1 MTKASDNVFP
11 KLILD
16 GVTSAPA
23 APSNDN
29 WKMYAMPDG
38 IYARSSNTTV
48 GPFGSGSVS
57 YGSNATQVSFTPSAG
72 ASSLVSRAD
81 HVHNAAVGRG
91 FGCQTANTTVSSG
104 GTAATLDI
112 TTIDDDDDDWHW
124 TDTTAI
130 TGTVTKTASSVTLT
144 GSGTSFT
151 TELHPGSVISVPG
164 TATEILAV
172 RSIESNTSLTL
183 WAVPANTASGQ
194 TATRKREY
202 FVVPEGKT
210 GRYLWSVAA
219 VIGTEATPTYNAQGF
234 LAQQTNS
241 VTIASVGGASNSPS
255 ANSNGNTAAMLR
267 RRTFTQ
273 GEIYMLRAANNNDAN
288 VTVQV
293 TFTVT
298 RVG

>member
-1 MTKASDNVFP
+1 M
-11 KLILD
+11 
-16 GVTSAPA
+16 GVQHADIDHTGLTGVGGGA
-23 APSNDN
+23 AADVTFDPTGL
-29 WKMYAMPDG
+29 A
-38 IYARSSNTTV
+38 NTAATDV
-48 GPFGSGSVS
+48 QEALEDFDAAITAASGSS
-57 YGSNATQVSFTPSAG
+57 P
-72 ASSLVSRAD
+72 
-81 HVHNAAVGRG
+81 VGEG
-91 FGCQTANTTVSSG
+91 FGCQTANATVSGG

-130 TGTVTKTASSVTLT
+130 TGTVTKTASSTTLT

-172 RSIESNTSLTL
+172 RSIQSNTSLTL
-183 WAVPANTASGQ
+183 WAAPANSASGQ

-210 GRYLWSVAA
+210 GRYLWSVT
-219 VIGTEATPTYNAQGF
+219 VIIGTEATPTFNVAGF

-241 VTIASVGGASNSPS
+241 VTITAVGPAPSNSPS
-255 ANSNGNTAAMLR
+255 ANSNGNAATAIR
-267 RRTFTQ
+267 RRTFTE

-293 TFTVT
+293 TLTVT
-298 RVG
+298 RVA